1 MKLKYFR
8 RLSARKRFWVI
19 LSLILVIYLINA
31 SWLVRTGDK
40 KPFLLAHRGLAQTF
54 PMAGITNETCTAK
67 GIYPPEHPY
76 LENTIA
82 SMQAAF
88 DHGADIV
95 ELDIQ
100 LTADNEFAVFHDWT
114 LECRTD
120 GQGVTREHTLGELK
134 ELDIGYGY
142 TADGGQTYPFRGKGV
157 GLLPSLSEVLDA
169 FPIGSCCLT
178 LRAMIRRKELDWQSS
193 CFNCPERLE
202 TLAVY
207 GGDEPIAALKE
218 AIPQLRVMSMATLKR
233 ALLSYLAVGWS
244 GYVPA
249 AMRNTQLHIPEK
261 FAPFLW
267 GWPHRFL
274 QRMEAVDTRIILV
287 AGSGKF
293 SEGFDSAEDL
303 ARIPKGYSGGIW
315 TNRIDRLAPLVK

>member
-1 MKLKYFR
+1 MATAILPMEAKPT
-8 RLSARKRFWVI
+8 LSRKGRGA
-19 LSLILVIYLINA
+19 A
-31 SWLVRTGDK
+31 SFLVRGSRCLPDRQLLLNIK
-40 KPFLLAHRGLAQTF
+40 SNDPEEGARLAEFLLQ
-54 PMAGITNETCTAK
+54 
-67 GIYPPEHPY
+67 
-76 LENTIA
+76 
-82 SMQAAF
+82 
-88 DHGADIV
+88 
-95 ELDIQ
+95 
-100 LTADNEFAVFHDWT
+100 
-114 LECRTD
+114 
-120 GQGVTREHTLGELK
+120 
-134 ELDIGYGY
+134 
-142 TADGGQTYPFRGKGV
+142 
-157 GLLPSLSEVLDA
+157 LPS
-169 FPIGSCCLT
+169 
-178 LRAMIRRKELDWQSS
+178 
-193 CFNCPERLE
+193 ERLE

-267 GWPHRFL
+267 GWSHRFL

>member
-1 MKLKYFR
+1 MKYFR
-8 RLSARKRFWVI
+8 RLIARKRLWVI

-120 GQGVTREHTLGELK
+120 GQGVTREHTLAELK

-169 FPIGSCCLT
+169 FPDRQLLLNIKSNDPEEGARLAEFLLQLPS
-178 LRAMIRRKELDWQSS
+178 
-193 CFNCPERLE
+193 ERLE